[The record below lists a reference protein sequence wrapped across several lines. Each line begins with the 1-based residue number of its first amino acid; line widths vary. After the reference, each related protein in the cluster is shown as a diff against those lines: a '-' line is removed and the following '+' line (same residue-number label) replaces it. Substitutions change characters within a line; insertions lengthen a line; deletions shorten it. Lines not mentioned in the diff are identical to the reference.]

1 VLQARAVA
9 LTTPENRRLAILGPP
24 GSGKGTC
31 AKRLAEQLGVPHIAS
46 GDMLRHEVLERT
58 DIGRQARRFMDA
70 GELVPDEVVV
80 EMTVKRVSAPDARR
94 GWILDGFP
102 RTLEQ
107 AHGLDRSLEER
118 GPSMVLLLQIR
129 DDEVI
134 ERIGGRRVC
143 PDGHAYHVTRKPPRA
158 SGVCDVDGKPLQH
171 RDDDTPEVI
180 RHRLEVYK
188 AESGPMLELYS
199 ARGIVKRVDGTGG
212 VDEVYERACAAVFS
226 TA

>member
-1 VLQARAVA
+1 
-9 LTTPENRRLAILGPP
+9 
-24 GSGKGTC
+24 
-31 AKRLAEQLGVPHIAS
+31 
-46 GDMLRHEVLERT
+46 MLRLEVLEGT
-58 DIGRQARRFMDA
+58 DIGRKVKRFMDA

-80 EMTVKRVSAPDARR
+80 EMTVTRVSAPDARR

-102 RTLEQ
+102 RSLEQ

-118 GPSMVLLLQIR
+118 GPGMVLLLEVS

-143 PDGHAYHVTRKPPRA
+143 PDGHVYHVSRKPPRA
-158 SGVCDVDGKPLQH
+158 SGVCDVDGKPLQQ

-188 AESGPMLELYS
+188 AESGPMLELYA
-199 ARGIVKRVDGTGG
+199 ARGIVRRIDATGG
-212 VDEVYERACAAVFS
+212 IDEVYERARAAVVP
-226 TA
+226 TG